1 MLHRASAL
9 LFIVQSY
16 IVLLASFVRKRK
28 KIPNFPL
35 DKFTCILKYDL
46 IVCYFPPQHAENYK
60 LQFCQFQPLLLT
72 YKQEPCTFASKSA

>member
-9 LFIVQSY
+9 SFIVQSY

-28 KIPNFPL
+28 KIPNFSL

-46 IVCYFPPQHAENYK
+46 IVCYFPSTCRK
-60 LQFCQFQPLLLT
+60 LQITILPISTTVTNL
-72 YKQEPCTFASKSA
+72 